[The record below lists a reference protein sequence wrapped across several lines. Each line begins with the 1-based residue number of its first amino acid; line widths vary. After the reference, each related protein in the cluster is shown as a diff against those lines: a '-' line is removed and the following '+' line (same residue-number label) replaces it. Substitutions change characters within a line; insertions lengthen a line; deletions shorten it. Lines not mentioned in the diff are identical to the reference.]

1 MELKIKESEFQKY
14 SVELKGKLRLKPFL
28 TWAERGHIY
37 NTMLA
42 QDSSF
47 MREYAKVVETAKVCL
62 NVDFEGMTDVEI
74 YDLCAECGLLYEFK
88 IEIDEYMEFDEMIK
102 NQESTYNLISDIVEK
117 LTPMLA
123 NADKQTEALKEV
135 LTNANK

>member
-1 MELKIKESEFQKY
+1 MKEIKIKEDPKY
-14 SVELKGKLRLKPFL
+14 NVALKGKLRLKPFL

-47 MREYAKVVETAKVCL
+47 MREYAKVVEIAKVCL

-74 YDLCAECGLLYEFK
+74 YDFCAESGLLYDFK
-88 IEIDEYMEFDEMIK
+88 IEIDEYMEFDELIK

-123 NADKQTEALKEV
+123 NADKQTEVLKEV